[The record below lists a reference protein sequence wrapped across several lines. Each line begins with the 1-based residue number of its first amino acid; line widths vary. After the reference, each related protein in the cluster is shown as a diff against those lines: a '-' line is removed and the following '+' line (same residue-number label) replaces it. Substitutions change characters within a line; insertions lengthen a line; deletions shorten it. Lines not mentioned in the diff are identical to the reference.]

1 MIALRLAEVAEAVG
15 GQLIGGADPDA
26 VVTGTVEYDSRQVGA
41 GGLFVALRGEHAD
54 GHRFAA
60 DAVRAGAV
68 AALVE
73 EPVDAPAVLVDDSL
87 TALGRLAAAVV
98 RRLPRATVVGIT
110 GSSGKTST
118 KDLIAALATQVGDT
132 VSTEGTW
139 NNEMGHPYTALKA
152 GEGTRNLVLEY
163 GARGIG
169 HIRYLCEIAPPRI
182 AVVLNVGAAHI
193 GEFGS
198 VEAIATA
205 KGELVEALPPDGVA
219 VLNADDPR
227 VRAMAERSA
236 ARVVL
241 TGTAADA
248 TVRAADVVIDE
259 QSRPSYTL
267 CTPAGEVAVRLGLHG
282 EHQVGNSLAAA
293 AVALELG
300 MPLADLADALG
311 ALRPVSGRRMDVF
324 TRPDGVTVIDDSYN
338 ANLGSMSAALRALG
352 TIGTGRRT
360 WAVLG
365 YMAELG
371 DFEKSA
377 HEQVGGLA
385 VDLGV
390 DRIVVV
396 EPEAGG
402 IQDGARARAA
412 DIGWEGQSV
421 QVPDQQAAM
430 ALLNDELEPGDV
442 VLVKGSRYRTW
453 QVVDALREAA
463 AVGEVTA

>member
-15 GQLIGGADPDA
+15 GQLVGGADPDA
-26 VVTGTVEYDSRQVGA
+26 VVSGAVEYDSRQVGA
-41 GGLFVALRGEHAD
+41 GGLFVALRGERAD

-73 EPVDAPAVLVDDSL
+73 EPVGAPAVLVGDSL
-87 TALGRLAAAVV
+87 AALGRLAGAVV
-98 RRLPRATVVGIT
+98 RRLPQVTVVGIT

-118 KDLIAALATQVGDT
+118 KDLIAALAAQLGDT
-132 VSTEGTW
+132 VATAGTW

-152 GEGTRNLVLEY
+152 DKSTRNLVLEY
-163 GARGIG
+163 GARGVG

-205 KGELVEALPPDGVA
+205 KGELVEALPAEGVA
-219 VLNADDPR
+219 ILNADDPR
-227 VRAMAERSA
+227 VRAMAARTA

-248 TVRAADVVIDE
+248 TVRAVDVLLDE

-267 CTPAGEVAVRLGLHG
+267 CTPAGEVAVQLGLHG

-300 MPLADLADALG
+300 MPLADLAGALG

-421 QVPDQQAAM
+421 QVPDQQAAL